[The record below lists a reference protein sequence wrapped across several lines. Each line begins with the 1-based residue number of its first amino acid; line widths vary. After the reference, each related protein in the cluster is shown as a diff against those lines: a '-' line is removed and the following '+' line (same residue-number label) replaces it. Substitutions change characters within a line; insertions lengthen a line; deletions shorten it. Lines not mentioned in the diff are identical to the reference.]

1 MRFGTKLELMRVCV
15 GDLGIKYVGS
25 RSWSG
30 GEKKTFLAFLA
41 FVIKNQLNL
50 KFNFYKN
57 MNLCALFCTCTALS
71 SRYSSTTIFL
81 VIQTSYKDL
90 V

>member
-1 MRFGTKLELMRVCV
+1 MRFGTKLEPMRVCV

-50 KFNFYKN
+50 KFNFYN
-57 MNLCALFCTCTALS
+57 SSHPHEPLCSVLHVHCS
-71 SRYSSTTIFL
+71 
-81 VIQTSYKDL
+81 VQ
-90 V
+90 